1 MPRARASEE
10 VTGVGGVEEQAAQG
24 VEEQHAHRDQA
35 LGEAELGHDGDDF
48 RADAEQVGDG
58 SPSIVSKP
66 WVSARRRGA
75 LLYYVRQL
83 GCEEKE
89 SEERQGDREGQ
100 RRVCDHP

>member
-89 SEERQGDREGQ
+89 SEERQGD
-100 RRVCDHP
+100 